1 MYYPFY
7 LLVMPFQNLNLP
19 AKYQFLSCA
28 NMKIPK
34 NSVKPIILVTDAI
47 FMYRIAPSD
56 ISGSSLYIHPF
67 PTSKLSSG

>member
-1 MYYPFY
+1 MYDPFY

-34 NSVKPIILVTDAI
+34 NSVNPIILVTDAI
-47 FMYRIAPSD
+47 FM
-56 ISGSSLYIHPF
+56 
-67 PTSKLSSG
+67 